1 MPQPFISQPIRILSI
16 LLLAISMPGC
26 RLFQNNKQSEYFA
39 APVSQNILPQTNLQK
54 AEKAYAAAVVQQQQ
68 ADSRCLDGYVKCCRL
83 LWPHVSSPNSSSL
96 GSEVYKSRPH
106 HLYRSAIG
114 RYLLAAKST
123 NPQPASSKITDR
135 ISNIKV
141 RMNSASW
148 SANDLTNFYS
158 VPNYKPPHGTTPI
171 AQPGVGLPVLAEHHS
186 NYPFVPKKGI
196 CSLNVMIRPGDQEK
210 MVLDITDPLTASR
223 SLNVGHGPV
232 PLAFDLT
239 APSYYLSKMYSKN
252 WVEGFFSPGQDK
264 EHKGLLLLNP
274 YQKGKIPVV
283 FVHGIASNSVT
294 WIPMTNQLAS
304 DPEVMKRYQFLFF
317 SYPTGEPFPI
327 AATLLRKQLKQFRE
341 QVDPNHSDVAL
352 DNMVVVGHSMG
363 GLVAKLQ
370 ITSSGQGMR
379 GDLWKSVSRERMP
392 LLSLPTQ
399 TKKLI
404 QDNLVF
410 QASQDIRRVVFIGTP
425 HKGSWIASN
434 PVGRTASRFVKT
446 PQELKDSVAN
456 LQSLSLAQPVPVNP
470 TSVQLLRPD
479 NPLLKSIF
487 QLPIDANIEIH
498 NIIGTGYRWPLSGNV
513 SDGVVLKSSAS
524 HPGAV
529 SEHEVDSGHL
539 LHQHPDTF
547 KEVKRI
553 LIHHYTRVTQP
564 RMFSMTGRNEDV
576 RAKQAQSSGKRQTI
590 HR

>member
-1 MPQPFISQPIRILSI
+1 MPQPFTSQLVRILSI
-16 LLLAISMPGC
+16 VLLVIVMPGC
-26 RLFQNNKQSEYFA
+26 RLFQSNKQSEYFA
-39 APVSQNILPQTNLQK
+39 APVSGNRLPHPNLEK
-54 AEKAYAAAVVQQQQ
+54 AERAYAAAVEQQRLS
-68 ADSRCLDGYVKCCRL
+68 DSRCLDGYVECCRL
-83 LWPHVSSPNSSSL
+83 LWPQVSSSNSSSL
-96 GSEVYKSRPH
+96 NWEVYKSRPH
-106 HLYRSAIG
+106 HLYRSAVG
-114 RYLLAAKST
+114 RYLLATKLT
-123 NPQPASSKITDR
+123 GPQSASSKITDR

-148 SANDLTNFYS
+148 SASDLTCFYS
-158 VPNYKPPHGTTPI
+158 IPNYKPPHGTTPI

-196 CSLNVMIRPGDQEK
+196 CSLNVMIRPGDQGK
-210 MVLDITDPLTASR
+210 MILDITDPLTASR
-223 SLNVGHGPV
+223 SLNIGHRTV

-239 APSYYLSKMYSKN
+239 APSYYLSKRYSKN

-327 AATLLRKQLKQFRE
+327 AATLLRKQLRQFRE
-341 QVDPNHSDVAL
+341 QVDPSHADAAL

-370 ITSSGQGMR
+370 ITSSGQGTG
-379 GDLWKSVSRERMP
+379 GDLWKSVSKERMP

-410 QASQDIRRVVFIGTP
+410 QASRDIKRVIFIGTP

-446 PQELKDSVAN
+446 PQELKESVAN
-456 LQSLSLAQPVPVNP
+456 LQTLSFSQPVPVNP
-470 TSVQLLRPD
+470 NSVQLLRPN

-487 QLPIDANIEIH
+487 HLPIDPNIEIH

-553 LIHHYTRVTQP
+553 LIYHYAKATQP
-564 RMFSMTGRNEDV
+564 RIPAATDRNITAE
-576 RAKQAQSSGKRQTI
+576 AQEIPPSGKRHI